1 MAGAK
6 VVASSRLQQ
15 TRAAKDAKLLQ
26 ARAAK
31 AAKAAKAKAPKEER
45 AGGGSEAPP
54 PPPLAL
60 HIAAHVRRG
69 DLAGGDPK
77 RLVSNEEVGAA
88 LAELAKVVTELRGG
102 DATHGGL
109 TLAATVHVMSEG
121 KPTDF

>member
-1 MAGAK
+1 M
-6 VVASSRLQQ
+6 VASSRLQQ
-15 TRAAKDAKLLQ
+15 TRAAKDAKLSQ

-31 AAKAAKAKAPKEER
+31 AAKAAKAKAPKEAW

-88 LAELAKVVTELRGG
+88 LTTPPHH
-102 DATHGGL
+102 D
-109 TLAATVHVMSEG
+109 TLPYLHPPPHYPPHPPHYPPPRVRTTYYHV
-121 KPTDF
+121 